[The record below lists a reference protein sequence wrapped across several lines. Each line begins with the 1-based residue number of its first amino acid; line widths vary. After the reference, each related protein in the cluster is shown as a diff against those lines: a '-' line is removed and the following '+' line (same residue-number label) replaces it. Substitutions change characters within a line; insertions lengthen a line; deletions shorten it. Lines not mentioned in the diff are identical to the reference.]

1 MKLDDTQ
8 RSKVLSDI
16 KRLQDGLESRDLK
29 YNRSYNRMMFNS
41 YRISNIRQIHTLPP
55 SFFNRGWGD
64 ADTGIVPTY
73 NVGKAMAETLTSK
86 LIQTKGRVFFDSVNG
101 LWRTIKITRS
111 AQVYFDAFSDVD
123 HITESVEKCVHNANV
138 FDTGVMWTDEETK
151 RNIPVQ
157 PWQFYCDPNEFNYK
171 RTRRALLVHDD
182 YPLSAIVDK
191 IKGTKL
197 EATYNQNQGT
207 TCTLKRYWDIN
218 AHIKVTFANDVL
230 LEAKTVEYNR
240 IPFAFYFYQKP
251 LKGFYTNSVLDN
263 VFSIQRQ
270 IDDILLRVHDALTL
284 NPVSVFFVPGE
295 PNQANS
301 MAKWMDSKAGLVIPF
316 NPALG
321 GVPIPFAPTPFNSQY
336 DQQLQSF
343 VQKAFDQEGISQ
355 LSATSKIPSNA
366 TSGKMV
372 DTVQDIESERFQSQV
387 DGLIQFYKD
396 IYDNMIEVFPAEDDI
411 LPPSV
416 NRSKT
421 KWSEIKKSKDS
432 FTLQS
437 SLASVLSKDPQT
449 KMEQVEKLQA
459 QGVINPYMAAEILE
473 IPDINKVYAS
483 ATASY
488 DYCQQIIERA
498 IEDGSTDFYYS
509 FVDLNQLL
517 NISVNMLCQLASAGE
532 SDDVINRLVN
542 LIGVTSGKI
551 KEVGNI
557 QNPPMGPPP
566 PPPMDVQDT
575 ALNGAQI
582 DGVSRVLQGVATGS
596 IPPASAKALI
606 LISLPNAPVDQIDA
620 MLLPFG
626 LAPTPVPQAPPP
638 EAPPVPVV

>member
-1 MKLDDTQ
+1 
-8 RSKVLSDI
+8 
-16 KRLQDGLESRDLK
+16 
-29 YNRSYNRMMFNS
+29 MMFNS
-41 YRISNIRQIHTLPP
+41 YRITNIRQIHTLPP

-64 ADTGIVPTY
+64 SDTGIVPTF
-73 NVGKAMAETLTSK
+73 NVGKSMAETLTSK

-101 LWRTIKITRS
+101 LWKTIKITRA
-111 AQVYFDAFSDVD
+111 AQIYFDAFMDVD
-123 HITESVEKCVHNANV
+123 HMTESVERCVHNANV
-138 FDTGVMWTDEETK
+138 FDTGVMWTDEDTK

-157 PWQFYCDPNEFNYK
+157 PWQFYCDPNEFNYR

-182 YPLSAIVDK
+182 YPLSAISDK

-197 EATYNQNQGT
+197 EQSYKQNQGT
-207 TCTLKRYWDIN
+207 TCKLKRYWDIN
-218 AHIKVTFANDVL
+218 DHIKLTFADDVL
-230 LEAKTVEYNR
+230 IESKKIEYDR

-284 NPVSVFFVPGE
+284 NPVSVFFLPGE
-295 PNQANS
+295 ANQANN
-301 MAKWMDSKAGLVIPF
+301 MAKWMDSKAGLVIPY
-316 NPALG
+316 NPAMG
-321 GVPIPFAPTPFNSQY
+321 GVPVPFAPTPFNSQY

-343 VQKAFDQEGISQ
+343 VQKAYDQEGISQ
-355 LSATSKIPSNA
+355 LSASSKIQSNV

-372 DTVQDIESERFQSQV
+372 DTVQNIESERFQSQV

-396 IYDNMIEVFPAEDDI
+396 IYENMIEIFPAGDDI
-411 LPPSV
+411 LPPKL

-421 KWSEIKKSKDS
+421 KWSEIKKAKDS

-449 KMEQVEKLQA
+449 KMEQVEKLQV
-459 QGVINPYMAAEILE
+459 QGIINPYMAAEILE
-473 IPDINKVYAS
+473 IPDINKVYTS

-488 DYCQQIIERA
+488 DYCQQIIETA
-498 IEDGSTDFYYS
+498 IETGKTDFYYS
-509 FVDLNQLL
+509 FVNLNQLL
-517 NISVNMLCQLASAGE
+517 DISVNMLCQLASAGE
-532 SDDVINRLVN
+532 DDSVINRLVD
-542 LIGVTSGKI
+542 LISVATSKI
-551 KEVGNI
+551 KEVGDI
-557 QNPPMGPPP
+557 QNPPLPPPPGPPP

-582 DGVSRVLQGVATGS
+582 DGVSRVLQGVATGQ

-606 LISLPNAPVDQIDA
+606 TIALPNADPALIDA
-620 MLLPFG
+620 LLMPFG
-626 LAPTPVPQAPPP
+626 LAPTPPPPPMNQPPP
-638 EAPPVPVV
+638 ENAPSMV